1 MSGQNQDH
9 FLDSSSLL
17 AIVFLLLSWFLWDA
31 YMKKKYPDSFVKRGE
46 LQEETLEIKEKK
58 SAELFKPKTEKKL
71 LKKSLLKEED
81 LPKEQEFWFQTDKL
95 DLLFSSRGFGIK
107 KVKIKNYYNREAQ
120 EIEFESSDQPL
131 FASSF
136 RQGDFIPFKIEEKVK
151 EGESGKKFLLA
162 SYSSEDLEIT
172 KKIYVD
178 DSRFVLDVQTKITPK
193 TKEAIPDW
201 NLAFSH
207 LVPQT
212 KAEGFLKF
220 LMIYGMDSLKA
231 FLLYQRKELER
242 FYELKACESGKMDC
256 HAYSQAE
263 VVALG
268 GKYFGKAFIN
278 QAELLPSVHFTG
290 DNKRVQADIQYQFLH
305 NRSQE
310 LKYQIFI
317 GPKSLKSLEEAGP
330 SLKLWLDFG
339 FFSWI
344 ARPILKILTLLY
356 ELCKNWGLAIIIL
369 TVIVRLFLLPINIK
383 SYQSMKVMQKL
394 QPEIKEIRETYKS
407 EPKKMNEEVMA
418 LMKKNKANP
427 LGGCLPMFLQLP
439 IFFALYRVLGES
451 IELYQSPFFFWIQ
464 DLSLKDPYYVFPI
477 LGGLVLFVQQL
488 ITPMNL
494 PKEQARLMKI
504 IPLVFS
510 IFMLNLPSGLTIY
523 IFISGLFGLVQQF
536 FFIKTRET

>member
-17 AIVFLLLSWFLWDA
+17 AIVFLLASWFLWDA
-31 YMKKKYPDSFVKRGE
+31 YMKEKYPHSFAKKGDT
-46 LQEETLEIKEKK
+46 QEETLKTKE
-58 SAELFKPKTEKKL
+58 EEPTKL
-71 LKKSLLKEED
+71 LKAKTEQKRVQKSFLKEED
-81 LPKEQEFWFQTDKL
+81 LAKEQEFWLRTEKL

-107 KVKIKNYYNREAQ
+107 KVKIKKYYNRAGK
-120 EIEFESSDQPL
+120 EIEFESSSQPL

-136 RQGDFIPFKIEEKVK
+136 KQGPLIPFKIEEKMK
-151 EGESGKKFLLA
+151 EGESSKKFLLA
-162 SYSSEDLEIT
+162 SYSSKDLEIT
-172 KKIYVD
+172 KEIRVD
-178 DSRFVLDVQTKITPK
+178 GFVLDVQTNITPK

-201 NLAFSH
+201 KLAFSQ
-207 LVPQT
+207 LVPQN
-212 KAEGFLKF
+212 KAEGFFKF
-220 LMIYGMDSLKA
+220 LMVYGMDSLKG
-231 FLLYQRKELER
+231 FLLYKKKELER
-242 FYELKACESGKMDC
+242 FYELKACESGKQDC
-256 HAYSQAE
+256 HEYSQAE

-268 GKYFGKAFIN
+268 TKYFGKAFVN

-290 DNKRVQADIQYQFLH
+290 DDKQIQAEIQYQFLH

-310 LKYQIFI
+310 LKYQVFI
-317 GPKSLKSLEEAGP
+317 GPKSLKSLETAGP

-344 ARPILKILTLLY
+344 ARPMLKILTLLY
-356 ELCKNWGLAIIIL
+356 DWCKNWGLAIIIL
-369 TVIVRLFLLPINIK
+369 ILIIRLFLLPINIK
-383 SYQSMKVMQKL
+383 SYQSMKVMQEI

-439 IFFALYRVLGES
+439 ILFALYRVLGECV
-451 IELYQSPFFFWIQ
+451 ELYQSPFFFWIQ

-504 IPLVFS
+504 IPLIFS